1 MSVFSKKSKGEERP
15 QRKNALAAPLTT
27 RSKNG
32 LFSTAMIALAVV
44 IVVILNLAVS
54 QIPVSWRQFDLSD
67 NKAYSISD
75 TTTTYM
81 ETLEEAI
88 DITVVATKE
97 STDSRIVSFL
107 QRYANLSDLIT
118 LEWIDPVAYPSA
130 LTEYDCE
137 SNTVVVSCDATGQT
151 RQISFDDILV
161 LDDYYYYY
169 YGTESYTSFDGEG
182 QLTSA
187 IDYVVSD
194 VSYKIYVTE
203 NHGESDPATYMPTL
217 KDRLEK
223 NHFSI
228 DTLSLLQSGSVPEDC
243 DLLMICAP
251 TADFSAEEIQMVED
265 YLAAG
270 GQVTLFFEDATFERA
285 NLDSLLNTYG
295 LQMTDGY
302 VGDTSRYYPAAQS
315 YYAFFPELDTDTDAA
330 EGISDDALVL
340 AVNSYGMTQIDP
352 ARDTITV
359 TPFLETSDAGV
370 LQVGQEN
377 VSGQYILGAIAEEN
391 LEDDTTSRLTV
402 FSTSSVV
409 NENLIAQ
416 FGDSIAN
423 LSVFM
428 NTITS
433 GYEDISN
440 ISIEAR
446 SLETPTNTVTN
457 AGLWGLLFVAVLP
470 IAVLAV
476 GFVRWWKRRK
486 L

>member
-15 QRKNALAAPLTT
+15 QQKNALAAPLTT

-54 QIPVSWRQFDLSD
+54 QIPAAWRQFDLSD
-67 NKAYSISD
+67 NKVYSISD
-75 TTTTYM
+75 TTIDYLS
-81 ETLEEAI
+81 TLEQSI

-97 STDSRIVSFL
+97 TTDNRIVNFL
-107 QRYANLSDLIT
+107 QRYANLSDLVT
-118 LEWIDPVAYPSA
+118 LEWIDPVVYPSA
-130 LTEYDCE
+130 LTDYDCE
-137 SNTVVVSCDATGQT
+137 TDTVIVSCESTGQT

-187 IDYVVSD
+187 IDYVIAD
-194 VSYKIYVTE
+194 VSYKVYVTE
-203 NHGESDPATYMPTL
+203 NHGESDPETYMPTL

-223 NHFSI
+223 NHFTI
-228 DTLSLLQSGSVPEDC
+228 ETLSLLQTGSVPEDC

-251 TADFSAEEIQMVED
+251 TADFSAEELQMVED

-270 GQVTLFFEDATFERA
+270 GQVTLFFEDASFDRA

-315 YYAFFPELDTDTDAA
+315 YYAFFPTLDSTTDAA

-340 AVNSYGMTQIDP
+340 AVNSYGMTQTDP

-359 TPFLETSDAGV
+359 TPFLETSDSGV
-370 LQVGQEN
+370 LQVGQET
-377 VSGQYILGAIAEEN
+377 VSGQYILGATAEET
-391 LEDDTTSRLTV
+391 LEDDTISRLTV

-409 NENLIAQ
+409 NESLIAQ

-428 NTITS
+428 NTVTS

-470 IAVLAV
+470 IVALAV